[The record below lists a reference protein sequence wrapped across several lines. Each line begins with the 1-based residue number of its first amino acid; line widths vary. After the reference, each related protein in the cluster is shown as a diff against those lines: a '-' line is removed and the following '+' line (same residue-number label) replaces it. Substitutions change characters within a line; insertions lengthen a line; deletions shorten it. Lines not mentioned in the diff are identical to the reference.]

1 MVDEGVYEDELE
13 DLIEKP
19 IPKIK
24 VNIVV
29 YSVELNPINIL
40 VHRPSKRC
48 VVIQLTKGWMNLR
61 KLLFC
66 CKVVTK
72 FK

>member
-24 VNIVV
+24 VNAT
-29 YSVELNPINIL
+29 N
-40 VHRPSKRC
+40 
-48 VVIQLTKGWMNLR
+48 
-61 KLLFC
+61 
-66 CKVVTK
+66 
-72 FK
+72 